1 MDSGTQPLVSIVTP
15 MYNEEAHLAECI
27 ESVRSQTYQNWEY
40 IIVDNR
46 STDGSA
52 LLAREYAEKDL
63 RIKILTNTE
72 FLDAI
77 PNHNAAL
84 RQISSASK
92 YCKIVFA
99 DDWIFPDCLARMVAV
114 AEAHPSVGVIG
125 AYGLEGAQVVW
136 TGLPYPSTVVSGRE
150 ICRRLFLE
158 DLYVFG
164 TATSLLYR
172 ADLVRGRDPFFDPS
186 NIHSDMETC
195 VILLKNC
202 DFGFVHQVLTFTRAR
217 QGSRITISRNLN
229 TPAASKLNQLV
240 THGRYFLT
248 PAEYTRCL
256 NRSVSEYYWYLA
268 GSFVRRRDGDFWHYH
283 RNALQTAGVRFSRA
297 RLARTV
303 VQRIGAAGLNLE
315 EASQQLWGL
324 KSGKVEA
331 GDPEG

>member
-1 MDSGTQPLVSIVTP
+1 
-15 MYNEEAHLAECI
+15 MYNEQAHLAECI
-27 ESVRSQTYQNWEY
+27 ESVRSQTYQHWEY

-46 STDGSA
+46 STDGS
-52 LLAREYAEKDL
+52 LQLAREYAEQDA
-63 RIKILTNTE
+63 RINVLTNNE

-84 RQISSASK
+84 RQISPASK
-92 YCKIVFA
+92 YCKIVFG
-99 DDWIFPDCLARMVAV
+99 DDWLFPGCIASMVAV
-114 AEAHPSVGVIG
+114 AEAQPSVGVIG

-195 VILLKNC
+195 VILLRNC
-202 DFGFVHQVLTFTRAR
+202 DFGFVHQVLTFTRIR
-217 QGSRITISRNLN
+217 EGSRITLSRNVN

-248 PAEYTRCL
+248 PAEYTSCL

-268 GSFVRRRDGDFWHYH
+268 GSFVRRRDSDFWEYH
-283 RNALQTAGVRFSRA
+283 RNALQTAGVGFSRA
-297 RLARTV
+297 RLARAV
-303 VQRIGAAGLNLE
+303 VKRIGATPLNLQE
-315 EASQQLWGL
+315 SYQELMRVTFR
-324 KSGKVEA
+324 KV
-331 GDPEG
+331 GPLDPES